1 MAPVTLT
8 AFQTAW
14 NAAAAPYVAEM
25 LAAGLSAIP
34 PVFRDDARTLED
46 IKMLAQQAAVAKAVG
61 VSMLLRI
68 GVSTASVDT
77 GWTDPTGAPITG
89 PDWLN
94 FLAGDYGTSRVGGET
109 DAVCRNR
116 MRSVP
121 LGVIRSEL
129 LFLAQAIVDAAGV
142 VGTVA
147 MDEMPRDSAY
157 FGEWTSDTG
166 TGGTFASGSFTP
178 TVRFASGHPPF
189 WSGESGRTGDSYVT
203 FTGSTNPGNDGTFQI
218 TRLTTTSY
226 HPSAGNTSG
235 DAVCF
240 AGGLAGG
247 DPTVTWTITRFSK
260 GRYPYAPM
268 TGGRAFFSRG
278 HRMWRGQPAN
288 GTGTGKGI
296 AGIIMILPYGCT
308 DSTKASVV
316 EMLRQRAAGGVI
328 KRVEVRA
335 IP

>member
-1 MAPVTLT
+1 MGVTLT

-14 NAAAAPYVAEM
+14 NAAALPYVAEM
-25 LAAGLSAIP
+25 LAAGLNAIP

-61 VSMLLRI
+61 ASMLLRI

-77 GWTDPTGAPITG
+77 GWTDPSGAPITG

-109 DAVCRNR
+109 DAVCRQR
-116 MRSVP
+116 LRAVP
-121 LGVIRSEL
+121 AGVIRADL
-129 LFLAQAIVDAAGV
+129 IALAQDIVDAAGV

-147 MDEMPRDSAY
+147 MDEMPRDSA
-157 FGEWTSDTG
+157 FLGEWTNDTG

-189 WSGESGRTGDSYVT
+189 WGGESGRTGDSYIT
-203 FTGSTNPGNDGTFQI
+203 LTGATNPGNNGTFQI
-218 TRLTTTSY
+218 TRL
-226 HPSAGNTSG
+226 AN
-235 DAVCF
+235 DAVCYQ
-240 AGGLAGG
+240 GGLAGG
-247 DPTVTWTITRFSK
+247 DTGVTWTIARFSS

-268 TGGRAFFSRG
+268 TGGKAFFSRG
-278 HRMWRGQPAN
+278 HRMWRGQPTN
-288 GTGTGKGI
+288 GYNAGKGI

-308 DSTKASVV
+308 ASTKASVV
-316 EMLRQRAAGGVI
+316 AMLRQRAAGGVL

>member
-8 AFQTAW
+8 AFQAVW

-68 GVSTASVDT
+68 GVSTASADT
-77 GWTDPTGAPITG
+77 GWTDPSGAAITG

-94 FLAGDYGTSRVGGET
+94 FLAGDYGTSRANGET
-109 DAVCRNR
+109 DAICRTR

-129 LFLAQAIVDAAGV
+129 LSLAQTIVDAAGV

-147 MDEMPRDSAY
+147 MDEMPRDSA
-157 FGEWTSDTG
+157 FLGEWTNDTG

-178 TVRFASGHPPF
+178 TVRFAAGHPPF
-189 WSGESGRTGDSYVT
+189 WSGESGRTGDSYIT
-203 FTGSTNPGNDGTFQI
+203 FTGATNPGNNGTFQI
-218 TRLTTTSY
+218 TRL
-226 HPSAGNTSG
+226 AG
-235 DAVCF
+235 DAACF
-240 AGGLAGG
+240 VGGLAGG

-260 GRYPYAPM
+260 GRYPNSPM

-288 GTGTGKGI
+288 GLGTGKGV

-308 DSTKASVV
+308 ASTKASVV